1 MYQNNFLIKLI
12 SILIELIDYIFYKF
26 HYLVLIHI
34 LFYFKYCKCLN
45 ILLVSVY
52 LSLYRI
58 FQGVIM
64 GDSKRGGAKFKQ
76 GIYLAQYNV
85 K

>member
-12 SILIELIDYIFYKF
+12 SILREIIDYIFYKF
-26 HYLVLIHI
+26 YYLVLIHI

-52 LSLYRI
+52 LCLYRI

>member
-1 MYQNNFLIKLI
+1 MYQNNFLIKL
-12 SILIELIDYIFYKF
+12 LTMLWELIDYIFYKF
-26 HYLVLIHI
+26 YYLVLIHI